1 MNYDLAIVYFG
12 MTRSL
17 KKVFETHQTHI
28 FNVLKQNNIS
38 YQTFMHTWTTEGNK
52 QRVFN
57 DHVSVLIDED
67 DHKIINPDFYQI
79 HNQNR
84 FEESINIKDYFY
96 AQLFHDKGDC
106 DDGEW
111 FPLLILN
118 HLCSLESQKRGL
130 EMVEKRVQE
139 GNSYKFIMYVRPDVS
154 ISNPLP
160 IIQAIVNN
168 PDKISIPDEYHYE
181 GYNDRFAIIPYK
193 LAHIYGKRID
203 NLLEYRRTQGRIVS
217 ERYIKYVLE
226 TNKIEVNLLD
236 FHFEIV
242 RPS

>member
-1 MNYDLAIVYFG
+1 

-17 KKVFETHQTHI
+17 KKVFESHQTYI
-28 FNVLKQNNIS
+28 FNVLKQNNIT
-38 YQTFMHTWTTEGNK
+38 YQTFMHTWKTKDNK

-57 DHVSVLIDED
+57 DHINVLIDED
-67 DHKIINPDFYQI
+67 DYKIINPDFYQI
-79 HNQNR
+79 HNQTE
-84 FEESINIKDYFY
+84 FEDSINIKEYFDS
-96 AQLFHDKGDC
+96 QLFHDKGDC

-118 HLCSLESQKRGL
+118 HICSLESQKRGL

-160 IIQAIVNN
+160 IIQSIINH
-168 PDKISIPDEYHYE
+168 PEKISIPDEYHYE
-181 GYNDRFAIIPYK
+181 GYNDRFALVPYK
-193 LAHIYGKRID
+193 LAHIYGKRIEH
-203 NLLEYRRTQGRIVS
+203 LLEYRRTQGRIVS
-217 ERYIKYVLE
+217 ERYIKYILE
-226 TNKIEVNLLD
+226 TNNIVVNLLD
-236 FHFEIV
+236 FHFEII